1 MEEMEQRVLCLNRI
15 TGREN
20 DSSKAE
26 TKSVSVS
33 NMFQALFKRQLIWTS
48 SADQLLGSDLCGLHH
63 SC

>member
-1 MEEMEQRVLCLNRI
+1 MEEMEQRVLCLNSI

-26 TKSVSVS
+26 TKSVSSS
-33 NMFQALFKRQLIWTS
+33 NMFQALFNRQLIWTS
-48 SADQLLGSDLCGLHH
+48 SADPRKDSDLCGLHH